1 VTLYSNNR
9 YIKIIIFLSS
19 FALLGF
25 LIIQFYWATNTF
37 TEKKDNFN
45 NIVEIC
51 VQEIGEELREK
62 ILNESNYFHPNI
74 GNKILSLKNKSQN
87 KIEVLESLALEIN
100 SISEKSIAEK
110 RKQIFE
116 IINNHFALNININVD
131 NSLKEKVVISVIE
144 NILEK
149 HGVKN
154 DYHFSITDESGLL
167 IQSNFEDTDNDILK
181 SSNSYS
187 AEFLSDELFTEK
199 RIFTLYILK
208 LEKSIR
214 KSFIHIFII
223 SIILILII
231 LGTFIYSIKII
242 QSQEINTQIKTDFI
256 NNMTHELKTPIAT
269 IGLACEAL
277 SDSSIKLE
285 KINRKKFLNTIKS
298 ENERLGKLVENV
310 LQSSLSQKGNPDLKL
325 EIFNIEDVINKAIKS
340 INLTYEKKEGIINT
354 DFLAQNKLMEADK
367 LHIANVIYNLLDN
380 SQKYSTKSPVV
391 TISTRDVIGG
401 IIIRIKDNGIGIA
414 RDNHKRIFEKLFRVP
429 TGNIHNVKGF
439 GLGLS
444 YVKTI
449 IDLHDGK
456 IMVESKLNA
465 GSTFSINLKSSKI
478 LS

>member
-1 VTLYSNNR
+1 MYSNNR

>member
-1 VTLYSNNR
+1 MYKNNR

-62 ILNESNYFHPNI
+62 ILNESNFFHPNI

-277 SDSSIKLE
+277 SDSSVKLE
-285 KINRKKFLNTIKS
+285 KINRKKFLGTIKT

-340 INLTYEKKEGIINT
+340 IHLSFDKKGGIIKT
-354 DFLAQNKLMEADK
+354 DFLAQNKLIEADK

-380 SQKYSTKSPVV
+380 SQKYSSKSPVV
-391 TISTRDVIGG
+391 TISTRDIIGG
-401 IIIRIKDNGIGIA
+401 LVIRIKDNGIGIA

-429 TGNIHNVKGF
+429 TGNVHNVKGF

-456 IMVESKLNA
+456 IMVESKLKA

>member
-1 VTLYSNNR
+1 MNLNNNNK
-9 YIKIIIFLSS
+9 YIKIIIFLSC

-25 LIIQFYWATNTF
+25 LIIQFYWARNTF

-45 NIVEIC
+45 NVVEIC
-51 VQEIGEELREK
+51 VEEIGRELREK

-74 GNKILSLKNKSQN
+74 GNKILSINNKPQN
-87 KIEVLESLALEIN
+87 KIEMLDSLALEIYAN
-100 SISEKSIAEK
+100 YEKSISEK
-110 RKQIFE
+110 RKQIFG

-131 NSLKEKVVISVIE
+131 NSLKEKEVISIIE
-144 NILEK
+144 NALEK
-149 HGVKN
+149 HGVQN
-154 DYHFSITDESGLL
+154 DYHFSITDQSGLL
-167 IQSNFEDTDNDILK
+167 IQSNFEDINNDILK
-181 SSNSYS
+181 SSTSFS
-187 AEFLSDELFTEK
+187 TEFLNDELFTEK

-214 KSFIHIFII
+214 KSFSHVFVI
-223 SIILILII
+223 SVILLLII
-231 LGTFIYSIKII
+231 LGTFIYSAKVI
-242 QSQEINTQIKTDFI
+242 QSQEKNTQIKTDFI

-285 KINRKKFLNTIKS
+285 NDNRIKFLATIKS

-310 LQSSLSQKGNPDLKL
+310 LQSSLSQKGNPELKL
-325 EIFNIEDVINKAIKS
+325 EIFNIENVINKAIKS
-340 INLTYEKKEGIINT
+340 ITLSFDKKGGIIKT
-354 DFLAQNKLMEADK
+354 DFLAQNKLIEADK

-380 SQKYSTKSPVV
+380 SQKYSLKSPVI

-401 IIIRIKDNGIGIA
+401 LVIRIKDNGIGIA

-429 TGNIHNVKGF
+429 TGNLHNVKGF

-456 IMVESKLNA
+456 IMVESKLKA

>member
-87 KIEVLESLALEIN
+87 KIEVLESLSLEIN

-223 SIILILII
+223 SVILILII

-285 KINRKKFLNTIKS
+285 KINRKKFLNTIKY

-325 EIFNIEDVINKAIKS
+325 EIFNIEDIINKAIKS